1 MKQQVTL
8 TTTRDKIHNKARK
21 FWRTPIFHLLTGLGG
36 REAGSMGEGSLFMSF
51 ATILDF
57 QRDLKRN
64 NNYLEFTVD

>member
-1 MKQQVTL
+1 MKQVTL
-8 TTTRDKIHNKARK
+8 TTTRGKIHNKARK
-21 FWRTPIFHLLTGLGG
+21 FCRTSIYHLIPGLGG

-64 NNYLEFTVD
+64 NIYFEFIVD